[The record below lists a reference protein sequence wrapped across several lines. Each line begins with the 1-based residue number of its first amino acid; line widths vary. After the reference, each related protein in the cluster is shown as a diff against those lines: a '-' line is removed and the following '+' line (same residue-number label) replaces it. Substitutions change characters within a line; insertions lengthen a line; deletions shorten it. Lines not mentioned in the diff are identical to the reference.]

1 MSPHLIEMEKNL
13 LKQYNISTKEE
24 KQSIAHL
31 IIDKEHLIQEL
42 EKTRTKL
49 EDSTKQY
56 YYLTS
61 ENNHLIDQNNYLKS
75 ENDSLR
81 GVIQELQ
88 TINESVN
95 PKIIFGN
102 KRKKNN
108 GPLPNFNIVNENDQ
122 YFRPNRN
129 KRRKTKKTKKNNDP
143 LPNFNI
149 VNENDKYFRNNFFN
163 FNGNGN
169 FKLPTDL
176 KKNKTKKRRTSK
188 KK

>member
-1 MSPHLIEMEKNL
+1 MPDHLIEMEKDL
-13 LKQYNISTKEE
+13 LEQYKISSEEE
-24 KQSIAHL
+24 KQL
-31 IIDKEHLIQEL
+31 IENLITDKEHLLQEI

-49 EDSTKQY
+49 VDLTKRN

-61 ENNHLIDQNNYLKS
+61 DKYYLIDQNNSLKS

-102 KRKKNN
+102 KRK
-108 GPLPNFNIVNENDQ
+108 
-122 YFRPNRN
+122 
-129 KRRKTKKTKKNNDP
+129 KTKKTKKNNDP

-176 KKNKTKKRRTSK
+176 NKNKTEKKRTRK